1 MKTSFNEL
9 NLKYIFFQLS
19 KNKIRIIFSTLLIFI
34 IILVFGFYYIQ
45 RNIQINSNS
54 NSVYVYLKLPYF
66 AYLKIENEKNKF
78 FIESGRELLFLN
90 QTDFFHQFVSYT
102 ENTKNFSEYIYLEQ
116 KKYNLKFKDLLEAEK
131 FTNNNFKYLKSRDGD
146 RIFLNYPPAI
156 DGPKLLNDY
165 YNFVT
170 LNLTNRFVTEVLDRA
185 LVIQVNLINNLE
197 IAKKL
202 NIVFPLLETSQKKDD
217 SYREGTVVLS
227 SKIENNQKIIDSL
240 KNYNFQINDINDQAS
255 INQVVRNLTITK
267 PQLIFLSFLLS
278 LSISLFVYLIIIFLR
293 SKK

>member
-45 RNIQINSNS
+45 KNIQNNSNR
-54 NSVYVYLKLPYF
+54 VYVYLKLPYF
-66 AYLKIENEKNKF
+66 TYLKIENEKKKF
-78 FIESGRELLFLN
+78 SEDLFFN
-90 QTDFFHQFVSYT
+90 QTDFFNQFVNYIET
-102 ENTKNFSEYIYLEQ
+102 KKNFSEYIYLEQ

-146 RIFLNYPPAI
+146 RIFLNFPPAT
-156 DGPKLLNDY
+156 DGPKLFYDY
-165 YNFVT
+165 YNFVI
-170 LNLTNRFVTEVLDRA
+170 LNLTNRFVNEVLDQA
-185 LVIQVNLINNLE
+185 SVIQADLINNLE

-202 NIVFPLLETSQKKDD
+202 NIVFPLLEIPPKKNY
-217 SYREGTVVLS
+217 SYIEGTVVLS

-240 KNYNFQINDINDQAS
+240 KNYNFQIYDQA
-255 INQVVRNLTITK
+255 IIQQVVRNLTITK

-293 SKK
+293 YKK

>member
-45 RNIQINSNS
+45 RNIQNLNK
-54 NSVYVYLKLPYF
+54 VAAYVKLPYF
-66 AYLKIENEKNKF
+66 SYQKIEIVKKKF
-78 FIESGRELLFLN
+78 TGNINLDTGNIFFT
-90 QTDFFHQFVSYT
+90 QADFFDQFVQYI
-102 ENTKNFSEYIYLEQ
+102 EYPKNFSEYIYLEQ
-116 KKYNLKFKDLLEAEK
+116 KKYNLKFKDLLEAEE

-202 NIVFPLLETSQKKDD
+202 NIIFPLLETSLKKDD
-217 SYREGTVVLS
+217 SYREGTVVLL
-227 SKIENNQKIIDSL
+227 SKIENNQKIIDSI
-240 KNYNFQINDINDQAS
+240 KNYNFQINDQVS
-255 INQVVRNLTITK
+255 INQVVQNLPITK

-278 LSISLFVYLIIIFLR
+278 LSISLFIYLIIIFLR
-293 SKK
+293 YKK